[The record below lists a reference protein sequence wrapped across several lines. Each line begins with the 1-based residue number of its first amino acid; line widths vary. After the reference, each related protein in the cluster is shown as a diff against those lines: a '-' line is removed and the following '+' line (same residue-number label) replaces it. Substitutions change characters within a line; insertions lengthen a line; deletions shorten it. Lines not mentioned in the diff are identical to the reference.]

1 MVSEFRHVDSFDAA
15 SSRSV
20 TTAEN
25 EIEAAKCIVISVD
38 LIRAAKK
45 QLQLLS
51 SVRNMPWLHHGP
63 LLNEAIR
70 RYKQVWMPL
79 AAELR
84 QSQTLLPP
92 LDVQWVWHC
101 HCLNPDAYQQYCT
114 SHFSKIIDKP
124 LLLEPKSEVEAMS
137 RCKKIWSQRF
147 PSETFDLRVKQR
159 PGMVYPM
166 PNTESKLEKD
176 GFDLVAAISNQCSF
190 YQQVFQ
196 PFLWENQFLVAAKE
210 RYKCF
215 LHLVNKHRGAFSCI
229 PTVDILL
236 MWTTHQS
243 YPVAYAKDVE
253 WLDGIYGG
261 AAIDRGPNAV
271 SEEDLHETARLW
283 EDTFGKPY
291 ETAGATFDSI
301 QSKPLSI
308 PKALEGFNTPK
319 PIYWEYQDIDVNG
332 KYKTLEP
339 RYVMEVCILIKGI
352 GRADTREEFRNLFLR
367 LKAIDSYKELRSE
380 KPLAKLCSDTSWHK
394 PWVLQCEANTRGLK
408 LDLRSYINTCFGPL
422 RKSRRLKKLVLQWH
436 EILQSPS
443 LTLDK
448 SITIRSNSVPK
459 NSNAEPSCLRLV
471 ASITPPI
478 QAPYLLKCVPD
489 RVTDD
494 TGAMV
499 SDYVLRMNRYRP
511 QEGRW
516 ISRTVLNHA
525 GKECFVVRMRV
536 ARGVWRR
543 RSDRPVGVDWNERV
557 IQVCEGAWTYVAGSI
572 GIAPG
577 NVVGTATPIAD
588 DLENHRMTWELS
600 SGEIFTIQMPIQQLE
615 WERHL
620 EFTLKNTPK
629 GKSARLLNGRK
640 LQYQVTGAKD
650 DEEEGFVTLV
660 RYTAQC
666 PQGKATALFNWKV
679 SAMEFQAKEDAILLL
694 LLCNATVRTV
704 ADFGGEGDSLENF
717 FIRKRRKEAKPGNRD
732 WGSVVIQNSRSI
744 RDLTF
749 WYLNPREVLGLPPVD
764 TNPSR
769 LNSEE
774 EVHVYSS
781 KSWLYMDG
789 VVSPFANKSIRKAV
803 STDVLNIM
811 ESGGGN
817 QFGGNRGGE
826 STRRTLSGIP
836 VHKGQRGSSIG

>member
-1 MVSEFRHVDSFDAA
+1 MVSEFRHVDSFDAS

-25 EIEAAKCIVISVD
+25 EIEAAKCIDISVD
-38 LIRAAKK
+38 LVCAAKK
-45 QLQLLS
+45 QLRLLS
-51 SVRNMPWLHHGP
+51 SMGNMPWLHQGP
-63 LLNEAIR
+63 LLHEAIK

-79 AAELR
+79 AAELG

-101 HCLNPDAYQQYCT
+101 HCLNPDAYQRYCT
-114 SHFSKIIDKP
+114 SRFSKIIDKP

-137 RCKKIWSQRF
+137 RCKKIWSQRY

-159 PGMVYPM
+159 AGLVYPV
-166 PNTESKLEKD
+166 PHTETKLNEKD
-176 GFDLVAAISNQCSF
+176 GFDLLASISNQCSF

-196 PFLWENQFLVAAKE
+196 PFLRETQFLVAAKE

-215 LHLVNKHRGAFSCI
+215 LHLVNKYRGAFSCV

-236 MWTTHQS
+236 MWTSHQS
-243 YPVAYAKDVE
+243 YPLAYVKDIE
-253 WLDGIYGG
+253 LIDGIYGG
-261 AAIDRGPNAV
+261 AAIERGPNAV
-271 SEEDLHETARLW
+271 SEEDLHETARQW
-283 EDTFGKPY
+283 ENTFGKPY

-301 QSKPLSI
+301 ESKPLSI

-319 PIYWEYQDIDVNG
+319 PIYWECQDIDVNG

-352 GRADTREEFRNLFLR
+352 ARADNREDFRNLFLR
-367 LKAIDSYKELRSE
+367 LKAIDSYKTLRAE
-380 KPLAKLCSDTSWHK
+380 KPLAKLCSDTSWNK

-422 RKSRRLKKLVLQWH
+422 KTSRRLKKLVLLWH

-448 SITIRSNSVPK
+448 SIPVRSNSD
-459 NSNAEPSCLRLV
+459 AELSCLRVV

-478 QAPYLLKCVPD
+478 RAPYLLKCVPD

-499 SDYVLRMNRYRP
+499 SDYVLRMNSYRP

-543 RSDRPVGVDWNERV
+543 RKDRPVGVDWNERV

-572 GIAPG
+572 GIAPA
-577 NVVGTATPIAD
+577 NVVGSATPIAD

-600 SGEIFTIQMPIQQLE
+600 SGEIFTIQMPIQQME

-640 LQYQVTGAKD
+640 LQYQVAGAKD
-650 DEEEGFVTLV
+650 EEEEGFVTLV
-660 RYTAQC
+660 RYTPQC

-679 SAMEFQAKEDAILLL
+679 SAMEFLAKEDAILLL
-694 LLCNATVRTV
+694 LLCNATVRTI
-704 ADFGGEGDSLENF
+704 ADFGGEGDSVENF
-717 FIRKRRKEAKPGNRD
+717 FIKKRRKEVKPGNRD
-732 WGSVVIQNSRSI
+732 WGSVVIQNSRSV
-744 RDLTF
+744 RDQTF
-749 WYLNPREVLGLPPVD
+749 WYLNPREVLGIPSIDEKPTR
-764 TNPSR
+764 TN
-769 LNSEE
+769 LE

-781 KSWLYMDG
+781 KSWLDMDG
-789 VVSPFANKSIRKAV
+789 VVSPFANKSIRKTV
-803 STDVLNIM
+803 STDVLHKM
-811 ESGGGN
+811 ESSGTN
-817 QFGGNRGGE
+817 QFGGSHGMD

-836 VHKGQRGSSIG
+836 IDKGKRGSFID